1 MDTTVISV
9 LTLSAYAIYFMLP
22 AYLANVSALAFGGG
36 TPVDFKRNFSDGRRL
51 LGDGVTWRGTIIG
64 IIIGTVIAIIQGLI
78 FMYYGDIFIIL
89 PGWVTITGLIP
100 VNMLEWIFLGLAL
113 GVGALVGDAVGS
125 FIKRRIKIGRGKP
138 APFLDQLDFVVGAL
152 ILASLVVIIPL
163 NLVILIIIIS
173 VFLHLAAN
181 SIAYFLGIKDVWY

>member
-1 MDTTVISV
+1 MDLTVTSA

-36 TPVDFKRNFSDGRRL
+36 TALDFKRDFTDGQRL

-64 IIIGTVIAIIQGLI
+64 IIIGTSIAIIQGFI
-78 FMYYGDIFIIL
+78 FLYYGDIFTIL
-89 PGWVTITGLIP
+89 PGWVTIQGLIP
-100 VNMLEWIFLGLAL
+100 TNIIGWLVLGLAL
-113 GVGALVGDAVGS
+113 SIGALGGDAVGS

-138 APFLDQLDFVVGAL
+138 APLLDQLDFVVGAL
-152 ILASLVVIIPL
+152 ILASFVVIIPL

-173 VFLHLAAN
+173 VFLHVAAN
-181 SIAYFLGIKDVWY
+181 SIAYFLGMKDVWY